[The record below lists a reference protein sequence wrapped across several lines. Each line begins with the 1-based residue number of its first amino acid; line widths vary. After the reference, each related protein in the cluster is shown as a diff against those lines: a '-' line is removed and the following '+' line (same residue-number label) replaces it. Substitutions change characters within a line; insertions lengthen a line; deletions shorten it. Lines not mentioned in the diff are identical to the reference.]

1 MIAEL
6 MGQEIFAVS
15 GGVKASPY
23 HDGGYALGKVLGSWY
38 QGAID
43 YTADVIFPYWLD

>member
-1 MIAEL
+1 MIEL
-6 MGQEIFAVS
+6 TFREIETVS
-15 GGVKASPY
+15 GGMESPY
-23 HDGGYALGKVLGSWY
+23 HDGGYALGHLIGSWY